1 MSEITVIGAGVS
13 GLVTAYRLSADHRV
27 TVLEA
32 GTRPGGCLKQTT
44 LGGAVPV
51 GLDAGAEASLN
62 RRPETRE
69 LAAEL
74 GLQALFPSTAHSS
87 QVLNG
92 AALHP
97 IPKRTIMG
105 VPAEA
110 AEVESLIGSE
120 AAQRL
125 AAETIT
131 PPIDGDD
138 VSLGDFLT
146 DRLGPAIV
154 DSLVDPLLG
163 GVYAGRCRDLSLAQ
177 AVPALLPAAVEGTS
191 VLELVAELLAARQAR
206 TTSSGTGSSGS
217 GTGSSGSGAAEP
229 VFMSFEGG
237 INRLIPA
244 LCEAIE
250 ARGGTIRLGAGVTG
264 IHRHDRTWTVNG
276 DGFEISSDGLVVAT
290 PAHVSAG
297 LLAETA
303 PDAAAI
309 LATVPYAST
318 ALVAAL
324 IDQGGSEL
332 EGSGFLVP
340 ATEGTFIKASTFVS
354 NKWPWTSAHI
364 RSGTALVRMSI
375 GRFGDDP
382 AGWPTATDEEIIDRA
397 FADWRAITSRPS
409 ARILAADVQR
419 WDSALPQYTPG
430 HGSRI
435 AAVDASI
442 AAVDGLELAGSA
454 FDGVGIPACISRAEA
469 VATRLRTLG
478 DGHCATGADG

>member
-1 MSEITVIGAGVS
+1 
-13 GLVTAYRLSADHRV
+13 AYRLSADHRV

-74 GLQALFPSTAHSS
+74 GLQAVFPSTAHSS

-138 VSLGDFLT
+138 VSLGDFLSE
-146 DRLGPAIV
+146 RLGDAIV

-163 GVYAGRCRDLSLAQ
+163 GVYAGRCRDLSLAET
-177 AVPALLPAAVEGTS
+177 VPALLPAAVEGTS
-191 VLELVAELLAARQAR
+191 VLDLVAKLLAARDAQAADPGR
-206 TTSSGTGSSGS
+206 P
-217 GTGSSGSGAAEP
+217 AEP

-244 LCEAIE
+244 LREAIE
-250 ARGGTIRLGAGVTG
+250 ARGGQFRLGAGVTK

-276 DGFEISSDGLVVAT
+276 DGFEISSDGLVVRSEERRVGKEGRAWW
-290 PAHVSAG
+290 G
-297 LLAETA
+297 AE
-303 PDAAAI
+303 
-309 LATVPYAST
+309 
-318 ALVAAL
+318 
-324 IDQGGSEL
+324 
-332 EGSGFLVP
+332 
-340 ATEGTFIKASTFVS
+340 
-354 NKWPWTSAHI
+354 
-364 RSGTALVRMSI
+364 
-375 GRFGDDP
+375 
-382 AGWPTATDEEIIDRA
+382 
-397 FADWRAITSRPS
+397 
-409 ARILAADVQR
+409 DVK
-419 WDSALPQYTPG
+419 
-430 HGSRI
+430 
-435 AAVDASI
+435 
-442 AAVDGLELAGSA
+442 
-454 FDGVGIPACISRAEA
+454 
-469 VATRLRTLG
+469 
-478 DGHCATGADG
+478 

>member
-44 LGGAVPV
+44 LGGAVPI
-51 GLDAGAEASLN
+51 GLDTGAEASLN
-62 RRPETRE
+62 RRPETRG

-74 GLQALFPSTAHSS
+74 GLQAVFPSTAHSS

-92 AALHP
+92 AELHP

-125 AAETIT
+125 AAETLT
-131 PPIDGDD
+131 PPIDEDD
-138 VSLGDFLT
+138 VSLGGFLT

-191 VLELVAELLAARQAR
+191 VLELVAGLLAARQAR
-206 TTSSGTGSSGS
+206 TTAP

-264 IHRHDRTWTVNG
+264 IHRNDRTWTVNG
-276 DGFEISSDGLVVAT
+276 DGFDIESDGLVVAT
-290 PAHVSAG
+290 PAHVTAG
-297 LLAETA
+297 LLAEAA

-309 LATVPYAST
+309 LASVPYAST

-324 IDQGGSEL
+324 IDQGGTEL
-332 EGSGFLVP
+332 QGSGFLVP

-364 RSGTALVRMSI
+364 RPGTALVRMSI

-409 ARILAADVQR
+409 ARILAAEVQR

-469 VATRLRTLG
+469 VAKRLRTLG
-478 DGHCATGADG
+478 DGSSATGADG